1 MRDFERAE
9 DNRLA
14 AALQRLDADALA
26 PAPPPT
32 SQWRAAVVG
41 VVVATVALSVG
52 TWVVA
57 QSRHDTRTPAV
68 APVMSD
74 TPSAAASSVVP
85 SPTSLG
91 PTPSARATSTQPT
104 SAQSTSVQLT
114 SPTAGASAPPASPA
128 VPSST
133 DIVGGSAWN
142 SHILVITGHSLGGV
156 TIGMSSAAAAHAAG
170 VAAFT
175 EVGDGVLQPSG
186 PLGSSQPRLY
196 LSNFAGQ
203 PAASVGGDFSCVEAA
218 GSASGT
224 SSVVTAR
231 GLRLGD
237 PATRVREIYG
247 AAANFIPMPT
257 TGGIDPNPGYVVHQ
271 GQFDLVFKLDP
282 SQSRVITIAGGLA
295 PMTPSECNG

>member
-1 MRDFERAE
+1 MSYSCVRFWTVAAVIFLPAT
-9 DNRLA
+9 LA
-14 AALQRLDADALA
+14 ACTTHVS
-26 PAPPPT
+26 PPSKDTAATPTVSPTLSATVSAQPT
-32 SQWRAAVVG
+32 SA
-41 VVVATVALSVG
+41 
-52 TWVVA
+52 
-57 QSRHDTRTPAV
+57 
-68 APVMSD
+68 
-74 TPSAAASSVVP
+74 
-85 SPTSLG
+85 
-91 PTPSARATSTQPT
+91 QPT
-104 SAQSTSVQLT
+104 SAQSTLAPLT
-114 SPTAGASAPPASPA
+114 SRTAGVSAPPASPA

-133 DIVGGSAWN
+133 DIVGGPAWN

-170 VAAFT
+170 VSAFT
-175 EVGDGVLQPSG
+175 DVGDGVLQPAG

-203 PAASVGGDFSCVEAA
+203 PASSVGGDFSCVEAA

-224 SSVVTAR
+224 TSVVTTL

-237 PATRVREIYG
+237 PAARVREIYG
-247 AAANFIPMPT
+247 TAATFIPMPT

-282 SQSRVITIAGGLA
+282 SQSRVIAISGGIA